1 MGYYIDFEKI
11 SIETY
16 KNLLFTKYLIPSQR
30 VLLEGIEEN
39 FEKLN
44 ENDII
49 SMNDLLVSLKTKK
62 KAMDFAEKADMSI
75 DYIIVLRREI
85 SGRKPSVRK
94 IVDYP
99 TIDIEVKEKLVACGL
114 NSSKDVYDFF
124 VEKGLRESAAILS
137 ISEEAAVHIARLM
150 DVTRLR
156 YVSPIFST
164 VMVLSG
170 YDTVEKISKADAG
183 AFYNAIRKLNKEKGI
198 YKGNIGLND
207 IKFLIEDTELV
218 DKDLMFI

>member
-16 KNLLFTKYLIPSQR
+16 KNLLLTKYLIPSQR

-39 FEKLN
+39 FEKVN
-44 ENDII
+44 KNDIV
-49 SMNDLLVSLKTKK
+49 SMNDLLVALKSKK
-62 KAMDFAEKADMSI
+62 KAMDFAKKADISI

-99 TIDIEVKEKLVACGL
+99 TIDIEVKGKLVACGL

>member
-16 KNLLFTKYLIPSQR
+16 KNLLLTKYLIPSQR
-30 VLLEGIEEN
+30 VLLEDIEEN
-39 FEKLN
+39 FEKVN
-44 ENDII
+44 KNDIV
-49 SMNDLLVSLKTKK
+49 SMNDLLVALKSKK
-62 KAMDFAEKADMSI
+62 KAMDFAKKADISI

-99 TIDIEVKEKLVACGL
+99 TIDIEVKGKLVACGL

>member
-16 KNLLFTKYLIPSQR
+16 KNLLLTKYLIPSQR
-30 VLLEGIEEN
+30 VLLEDIEEN
-39 FEKLN
+39 FEKVN
-44 ENDII
+44 KNDIV
-49 SMNDLLVSLKTKK
+49 SMNDLLVALKSKK
-62 KAMDFAEKADMSI
+62 KAMGFAKKADISI

-99 TIDIEVKEKLVACGL
+99 TIDIEVKGKLVACGL